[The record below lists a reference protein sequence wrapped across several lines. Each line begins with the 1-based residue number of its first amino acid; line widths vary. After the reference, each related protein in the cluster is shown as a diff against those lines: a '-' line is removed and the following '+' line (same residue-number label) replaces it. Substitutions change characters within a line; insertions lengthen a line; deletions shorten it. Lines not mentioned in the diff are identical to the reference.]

1 LIINQIKQSL
11 YETVLKLTSKGLN
24 HGATGNC
31 SCRDG
36 NTFLITP
43 SGIDNNDLTPDMMV
57 RMDFGGTVIYE
68 NHNLQPS
75 SEWRF
80 HKEILEKKEKINAVV
95 HTHSI
100 FASTISLF
108 GVDIPAFHYMIAVA
122 GGDSIRCAPYAM
134 FGTQVLSDRI
144 LKALDGRKACL
155 IANHGLVA
163 IGKDL
168 DEAFLI
174 AEEIEHLS
182 RLYIEAK
189 KIGAPNLLNKKEMT
203 EVIKRF
209 GSYGNWSKD

>member
-1 LIINQIKQSL
+1 MIINQIKQSL
-11 YETVLKLTSKGLN
+11 YETVLKLTNKGLN
-24 HGATGNC
+24 HGVTGNC

-43 SGIDNNDLTPDMMV
+43 SGIDNNNLTPDMMV
-57 RMDFGGTVIYE
+57 RMDFAGNVIYE

-168 DEAFLI
+168 NEAF
-174 AEEIEHLS
+174 
-182 RLYIEAK
+182 
-189 KIGAPNLLNKKEMT
+189 
-203 EVIKRF
+203 
-209 GSYGNWSKD
+209 